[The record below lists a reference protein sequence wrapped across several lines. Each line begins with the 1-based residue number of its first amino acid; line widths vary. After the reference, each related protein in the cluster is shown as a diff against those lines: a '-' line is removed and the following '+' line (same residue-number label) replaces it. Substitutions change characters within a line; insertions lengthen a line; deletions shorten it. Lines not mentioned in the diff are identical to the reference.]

1 MKLKVVIFVVPIFC
15 KTFSEL
21 LGY

>member
-1 MKLKVVIFVVPIFC
+1 MKLKVVIFVLPIFC